1 MLYNNNSSTAVIS
14 VSRLSKRYRI
24 YPNPIDRILDSLPW
38 KKNIYR
44 DFWAVQDIS
53 FQLPH
58 GKTLGIIG
66 KNGSGKSTLLQLV
79 AGTLHQ
85 THGYCEVNGRIGA
98 LLELGSGF
106 NPEFTGYENIYTY
119 AAVLGITNK
128 KLKSILQSIIDFADI
143 GDFIDQPIKHYS
155 SGMVVRLAFAV
166 QAHINPSVLIVD
178 EALAVGDELF
188 QKKCFAR
195 LEYLKTQG
203 TSIVLVSHSS
213 AQINQHCD
221 QAILLHKGRHRIAG
235 DPHTVTAV
243 YQRLL
248 NATDEEWDNVLT
260 NEFSH
265 MTKPLTLNS
274 FYRKKENINSVE
286 KSNKSK
292 TLKLPI
298 HDAGLKSLS
307 TIRYEP
313 KGIEIAS
320 IQTTAVNGDKCNVF
334 RYGSCFTIV
343 ILLDPDCDL
352 EKVKIATFIAD
363 TNGNRIGGACYPE
376 QANSGVNMRKG
387 TQFEVKFEIDG
398 VLWPGTYFIG
408 AGVSQVDSA
417 GLFLH
422 RIIDALAIR
431 VVADSP
437 ITSVGNVKIGCRKQ
451 INQSI

>member
-1 MLYNNNSSTAVIS
+1 MSYNKQTCTAAIS

-24 YPNPIDRILDSLPW
+24 YPKPIDRILDSLPW
-38 KKNIYR
+38 TNNIYR

-53 FQLPH
+53 FQLPQ
-58 GKTLGIIG
+58 GKTLGLIG

-85 THGYCEVNGRIGA
+85 THGNCEVNGRIGA

-128 KLKSILQSIIDFADI
+128 KLKSILQSIVDFADI
-143 GDFIDQPIKHYS
+143 GEFIDQPIKHYS

-188 QKKCFAR
+188 QKKCFSR

-248 NATDEEWDNVLT
+248 NATDEEWDSVLT

-265 MTKPLTLNS
+265 MRKPLTLNS
-274 FYRKKENINSVE
+274 FDKAKAKTDLEE

-292 TLKLPI
+292 SLKLPMQ
-298 HDAGLKSLS
+298 DDELKSVS

-320 IQTTAVNGDKCNVF
+320 IQTTTVNGERCNVF
-334 RYGSCFTIV
+334 RYESCFNIV
-343 ILLDPDCDL
+343 ILLDPICDL
-352 EKVKIATFIAD
+352 ENVKIATFIAD
-363 TNGNRIGGACYPE
+363 TNGNKIGGACYPE
-376 QANSGVNMRKG
+376 QANSGVNMRNG
-387 TQFEVKFEIDG
+387 IQFETKFE
-398 VLWPGTYFIG
+398 VTVALWPGTYFIG

-431 VVADSP
+431 IVADSP
-437 ITSVGNVKIGCRKQ
+437 ITSVGNLKIGCRNKT
-451 INQSI
+451 N